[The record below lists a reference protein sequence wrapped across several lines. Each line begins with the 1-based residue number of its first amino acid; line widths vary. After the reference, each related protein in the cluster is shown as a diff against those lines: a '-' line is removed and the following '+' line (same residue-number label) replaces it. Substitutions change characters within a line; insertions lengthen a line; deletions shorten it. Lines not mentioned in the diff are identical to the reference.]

1 MKKYYIEKSTAVVIA
16 FWLLL
21 SIWMFSTGGFYGSL
35 AGVICATLAVFYFI
49 APLILKLLGEDDY
62 Q

>member
-49 APLILKLLGEDDY
+49 STIDPKTIGRR
-62 Q
+62 